1 MNHTFQYYNLN
12 TTIIKLLLHTQP
24 TFLPWHFGLCQWQWP
39 SSEEACSVLLPVL
52 VTTEMWRGKKSVV
65 GVAQHAAARIPVQG
79 SPSLCPNMYCFFA
92 PPSTFVRLS
101 VQNCSIR
108 PISHIVIPRCVVRRT
123 EQASS
128 GEGLWQR
135 PKRQGK
141 NVGCVWSKFYL
152 L

>member
-24 TFLPWHFGLCQWQWP
+24 TFLPWHFGLCQRP

-52 VTTEMWRGKKSVV
+52 VTRHVTRQEIGRTRGSACSWLV
-65 GVAQHAAARIPVQG
+65 PVQG
-79 SPSLCPNMYCFFA
+79 LPSLFPNMYCFFA
-92 PPSTFVRLS
+92 PPSTFLRLS
-101 VQNCSIR
+101 VQNCSFR
-108 PISHIVIPRCVVRRT
+108 PINHIVILRCMVRRI

-135 PKRQGK
+135 PKHQGK
-141 NVGCVWSKFYL
+141 DAGCVWSKFNYNN
-152 L
+152 